1 VLSLYSINKPPKLLC
16 MLVTFIKMSGIDK
29 VMFIVW
35 SIGLIGMITTIV
47 RLLVL
52 CVVSKLNQSKTI

>member
-1 VLSLYSINKPPKLLC
+1 

-35 SIGLIGMITTIV
+35 SIGLIGMATSIV
-47 RLLVL
+47 RFFAL
-52 CVVSKLNQSKTI
+52 CIATILFQTKTI

>member
-1 VLSLYSINKPPKLLC
+1 

-35 SIGLIGMITTIV
+35 SIGLIGMVTSIV
-47 RLLVL
+47 RLFVL
-52 CVVSKLNQSKTI
+52 CMVSKLIQPKTI

>member
-1 VLSLYSINKPPKLLC
+1 

-35 SIGLIGMITTIV
+35 SIGLIGMVTSIV
-47 RLLVL
+47 RLFVL
-52 CVVSKLNQSKTI
+52 CMVSKLTKPQTI

>member
-1 VLSLYSINKPPKLLC
+1 

-35 SIGLIGMITTIV
+35 SIGLIGMVTSIV
-47 RLLVL
+47 RLFVL
-52 CVVSKLNQSKTI
+52 CMVSKLNQTQTI

>member
-1 VLSLYSINKPPKLLC
+1 

-35 SIGLIGMITTIV
+35 SIGLIGMVTSIV
-47 RLLVL
+47 RLFVL
-52 CVVSKLNQSKTI
+52 CMVSKFTQSQTI

>member
-1 VLSLYSINKPPKLLC
+1 

>member
-1 VLSLYSINKPPKLLC
+1 

-35 SIGLIGMITTIV
+35 SIGLVGMVTSIV
-47 RLLVL
+47 RLFVL
-52 CVVSKLNQSKTI
+52 CMVSKLTKPQTI